1 MLCAAVFDMD
11 GLMIDSEPL
20 WRLAETEV
28 LGELGVEVT
37 EAMCLEIMG
46 MRTDEVIDLWYRRF
60 RWSGPTP
67 AEVGDRLQRRMLD
80 LIRDRGAR
88 MPGLEHAL
96 ATCEEAGFTLA
107 VASSSTP
114 TLIAATLAALGV
126 ADRFATTCSAVEVAR
141 GKPAPEVFLLAAER
155 LGVPPTSCLVLEDSV
170 AGVAAARAAGMRVIA
185 VPTREVADAAGF
197 GGADL
202 VLGSLE
208 ELSAEHVNRLAAG
221 IL

>member
-185 VPTREVADAAGF
+185 VPTHEVADAAGF